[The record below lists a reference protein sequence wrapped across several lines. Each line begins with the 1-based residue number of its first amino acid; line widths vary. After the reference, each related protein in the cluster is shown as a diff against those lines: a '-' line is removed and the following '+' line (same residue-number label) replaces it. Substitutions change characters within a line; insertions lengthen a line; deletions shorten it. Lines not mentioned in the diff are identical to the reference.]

1 MKNRLVCLVVLLA
14 MLIHLS
20 TVTAVYAVEKT
31 NRTQVRDEF
40 STGWD
45 GIVWGDLINEADY
58 LEFVE
63 AVAKA
68 VASENPAPILQ
79 YFSQQAEAQITA
91 LGKSALDLDR
101 EELMDLLISAFKS
114 KGKTLHKG
122 DFEISAGLATYR
134 RWNPVIY
141 DEPRTYKC
149 KWKKAG
155 ISMDGFCTTTVQ
167 VTRDVPLPNNFEPY
181 IRFRKPQKQ
190 VTELPES
197 TPVLKSPS
205 DAGWDDASLTTG
217 DFNGDGFA
225 DLVVGVPGEDIE
237 TKADAGAVNIFYG
250 SSKGISVAGNHT
262 LSQDTDS
269 VAGTAEAG
277 DLFGSSLTSG
287 DFNKDGFTDL
297 AVGVPGEDIE
307 TKADA
312 GAVNIFYG
320 SSKGIS
326 VAGNH
331 TLSQDTDGVAGTA
344 EASNFFGQS
353 VAAGDFNGDGF
364 ADLVVGVSGEDIGQL
379 GGAGAVNLFYGSSE
393 GISVAGNYV
402 LHQDT
407 GGMAGVAEPQD
418 LFGRAVTAGDF
429 NFDGYTDLTVGIPGE
444 DIRKVASAGAVHL
457 LYGFTTGIITE
468 TVKISSTYAIPP
480 NDIISQST
488 DGVVGAAEI
497 SNFMGSSLT
506 TGDFN
511 GDGFADL
518 VVGVPGEDIGQKV
531 NAGAVN
537 IFYGSASGISVAG
550 NLGLNQDTD
559 GVVGQAEA
567 GDLFGGSLTAGDFN
581 NDGFADLAV
590 GEPGEDIEQTA
601 DAGAVN
607 VFYGS
612 ASGISVSGNL
622 GLNQDTDGVAGAAE
636 AGDLFGGS
644 LTSGDFNKDG
654 FADLVVGV
662 SGEDIEQIA
671 DAGAVNIFYGSAS
684 GISVSGNHTL
694 SQGTDGVSGAPEK
707 GDRFG
712 AVKRD
717 IPF

>member
-262 LSQDTDS
+262 LSQDTD
-269 VAGTAEAG
+269 
-277 DLFGSSLTSG
+277 
-287 DFNKDGFTDL
+287 
-297 AVGVPGEDIE
+297 
-307 TKADA
+307 
-312 GAVNIFYG
+312 
-320 SSKGIS
+320 
-326 VAGNH
+326 
-331 TLSQDTDGVAGTA
+331 GVAGAA

-379 GGAGAVNLFYGSSE
+379 GGAGAVNIFYGSSE

-717 IPF
+717 IPL